1 MMEKP
6 LKSKYEKFSHVYK
19 VMNYDFPYN
28 LWFDIV
34 SPYNKETSVLD
45 IGCGTGALLNMLK
58 ASRGVGIDNSETMIE
73 IAKETAPSREF
84 HVADMKDFDLE
95 ETFDLI
101 TATADVLNYVS
112 DIKELKSVL
121 FSVKKHM
128 NKHSVF
134 IFDMHSEFKILN
146 EFDGEIYMDETSDI
160 TYIWEVSNGEEAL
173 SVIHDIT
180 YFIKDQDN
188 KYDKYKET
196 HYQQGFTHD
205 ETIELLDNLG
215 FEIISSFSDFDAEN
229 EILEMCERNFF
240 IIKLK

>member
-1 MMEKP
+1 MMEKQ
-6 LKSKYEKFSHVYK
+6 LKSKYEKFSYVYK

-28 LWFDIV
+28 LWFDIIN
-34 SPYNKETSVLD
+34 PYNKETSVLD
-45 IGCGTGALLNMLK
+45 VGCGTGELLNMLK
-58 ASRGVGIDNSETMIE
+58 ASRGVGIDNSETMID
-73 IAKETAPSREF
+73 IAKETAPSHEF
-84 HVADMKDFDLE
+84 HYADMKDFDLE

-112 DIKELKSVL
+112 DIEELKSVL
-121 FSVKKHM
+121 LSVKKHM
-128 NKHSVF
+128 NKESVF